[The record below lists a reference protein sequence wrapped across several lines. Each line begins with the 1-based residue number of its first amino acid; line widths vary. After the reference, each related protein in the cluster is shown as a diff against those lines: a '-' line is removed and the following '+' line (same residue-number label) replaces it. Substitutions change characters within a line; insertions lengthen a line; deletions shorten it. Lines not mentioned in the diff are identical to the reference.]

1 MMVSLRPE
9 TFYPLIDKPQCQIYV
24 EEVHRYPL
32 SSVENSQMP
41 GEFWNFDESHREIYV
56 KIHIRQKSIKNKK

>member
-41 GEFWNFDESHREIYV
+41 GEF
-56 KIHIRQKSIKNKK
+56 